1 MARRSEGAAT
11 EAPMRKSLFVFL
23 LVALGWNA
31 SWAEA
36 QNKGPA
42 TFDLSEFLKRHESS
56 LKQLGQLYGELAN
69 ENLPMRDE
77 TGQPLARRPI
87 EDRQQALNGLVTT
100 VHQLAANPQ
109 DMVSATKLLVQSEAL
124 ADDLYD
130 LIQVAYDNNREEL
143 GRQLAELLRVMDRH
157 NALIESYALNL
168 AAEKETRLR
177 ELEKE
182 NQELRLK
189 LREAT
194 EPVKSKTTPQH

>member
-1 MARRSEGAAT
+1 
-11 EAPMRKSLFVFL
+11 MRKFLFAFL
-23 LVALGWNA
+23 LMALGCNA

-36 QNKGPA
+36 QNQGPA
-42 TFDLSEFLKRHESS
+42 GFDLSEFLRRHESS
-56 LKQLGQLYGELAN
+56 LKQLGQLYGELTN

-87 EDRQQALNGLVTT
+87 EDRQQALNDLIAT
-100 VHQLAANPQ
+100 VHQLAADHQ
-109 DMVSATKLLVQSEAL
+109 DLVSATKLLVQSEAL
-124 ADDLYD
+124 ADDLFD
-130 LIQVAYDNNREEL
+130 LVQAAYDNNREEL
-143 GRQLAELLRVMDRH
+143 GQQLADLLRAMDRH

-168 AAEKETRLR
+168 ATEKETRLR

-194 EPVKSKTTPQH
+194 EPVKPKATAQQ